1 MPIPDFINLRHLHA
15 IAEIARQRS
24 TRRAAGI
31 VHLSQPALTQ
41 ALAQMEATLGQRL
54 FERTGSG
61 MTPTPAALLLV
72 ERIDRAFAWL
82 IAAERLFSGAPPL
95 HRLVTR
101 IQLQALMAVVESDS
115 ISVAARRLEVHQP
128 SVTRALRD
136 LETICGR
143 QLVTRSP
150 QGTEASRDARELA
163 RHAGLAF
170 AEIQQGLDAFRE
182 SHGQVD
188 GRVVVGSLPLA
199 RSSLVPT
206 AVTRLLERYPDV
218 RLRIVDGP
226 YAELLHELRSGQLD
240 CIIGALRFPPP
251 PDVRQEPLFTDS
263 LSLVVRP
270 GHPLFRQD
278 EVTPKDLAALDWVL
292 PPAGVPTRR
301 HFEAFFESVGLAAP
315 RRVIECS
322 SMVAVRGLLQRSD
335 RATLLSLAQVGY
347 DIETGQLAVLG
358 APLPQ
363 TARPI
368 GLALRADWRATL
380 AQGAFL
386 DLLRETVAE
395 SVGS

>member
-1 MPIPDFINLRHLHA
+1 MIPDFVNLRHLHA

-24 TRRAAGI
+24 TRRAATV

-41 ALAQMEATLGQRL
+41 ALAQMEATFGQRM
-54 FERTGSG
+54 FERSGAG
-61 MTPTPAALLLV
+61 MTPTPATLLLV
-72 ERIDRAFAWL
+72 EQIDRAFAWL
-82 IAAERLFSGAPPL
+82 KAAERLFPGGPPL

-115 ISVAARRLEVHQP
+115 ISVAARRLEVRQP

-143 QLVTRSP
+143 QLVNRSA

-163 RHAGLAF
+163 RFAGLAF
-170 AEIQQGLDAFRE
+170 AEIVQGLDAFRE

-188 GRVVVGSLPLA
+188 GRVIVGSLPLA
-199 RSSLVPT
+199 RSTLVPT
-206 AVTRLLERYPDV
+206 AVTRLMRRYPEI

-226 YAELLHELRSGQLD
+226 YPELLHELRSGQLD

-251 PDVRQEPLFTDS
+251 PDVRQEELFTDS

-270 GHPLFRQD
+270 DHPLSRRD
-278 EVTPKDLAALDWVL
+278 AVTPADLAGLDWVL

-301 HFEAFFESVGLAAP
+301 HFESFFQSLGLTVP
-315 RRVIECS
+315 RHVIECS
-322 SMVAVRGLLQRSD
+322 SMVAVRGLLRRSD
-335 RATLLSLAQVGY
+335 RATLMSLTQVGY
-347 DIETGQLAVLG
+347 EIESGQLAVLG

-368 GLALRADWRATL
+368 GLALRADWRPTL

-386 DLLRETVAE
+386 ELLRQAVAETV
-395 SVGS
+395 VG

>member
-1 MPIPDFINLRHLHA
+1 MIPDFINLRHLHA
-15 IAEIARQRS
+15 VAEIARQRS
-24 TRRAAGI
+24 TRRAANV

-41 ALAQMEATLGQRL
+41 ALAQMEATLEQRL

-61 MTPTPAALLLV
+61 MTPTPAALLLI

-82 IAAERLFSGAPPL
+82 TAAERLFPGGPPL

-115 ISVAARRLEVHQP
+115 ISVAARRLGVRQP

-150 QGTEASRDARELA
+150 LGTEASRDARELA
-163 RHAGLAF
+163 RFAGLAF
-170 AEIQQGLDAFRE
+170 AEILQGLDAFRE
-182 SHGQVD
+182 SHGQID
-188 GRVVVGSLPLA
+188 GRVVIGSLPLA
-199 RSSLVPT
+199 RSTLVPN
-206 AVTRLLERYPDV
+206 AVTRLMERYPEV

-226 YAELLHELRSGQLD
+226 YPELLHELRSGQLD

-251 PDVRQEPLFTDS
+251 PDVRQEELFTDS

-270 GHPLFRQD
+270 DHPLCRSQA
-278 EVTPKDLAALDWVL
+278 VTPEDLASLDWVL

-301 HFEAFFESVGLAAP
+301 HFEAFFQSEGLAVP
-315 RRVIECS
+315 RHVVECS
-322 SMVAVRGLLQRSD
+322 SMVAVRGLLLRSD
-335 RATLLSLAQVGY
+335 RATLMSLTQVGHE
-347 DIETGQLAVLG
+347 IESGQLAVLG

-368 GLALRADWRATL
+368 GLALRADWRPTL

-386 DLLRETVAE
+386 EFLRRAVAE
-395 SVGS
+395 TIVA